1 VARLNEKGS
10 TMTNKNDG
18 GAEPGSRR
26 GAAKLLAGAI
36 GLGLGMGI
44 ARTAHAAR
52 MVYLVDGKEAAL
64 GELPVEIEDA
74 LAAKKVVEI
83 LTEVDGRLYRA
94 NFKVEIEG

>member
-1 VARLNEKGS
+1 MKKKQTDDAANAR
-10 TMTNKNDG
+10 
-18 GAEPGSRR
+18 SRR

-64 GELPVEIEDA
+64 GELPVDIEDA

-83 LTEVDGRLYRA
+83 LTEIDGRLYRA